1 MNLSYSCLI
10 RMSKG
15 VVNSLLIVM
24 WLTLWLRII
33 VLHTPIQVLCIV
45 VWWIG
50 CSLSLSYTLCSVRL
64 SPRLYVSTNIR
75 LLLVLTR
82 ILFHKLSTLVGVH
95 MGITIFG
102 GVGVMM
108 YLRFTWNWFCGDE
121 LSLHARFVQ
130 NPADNV
136 YIIPS
141 RIFVQNP
148 AGNCPRRS
156 GSNM

>member
-1 MNLSYSCLI
+1 VINIMVRNNRDNITHTNEVYSIVLN
-10 RMSKG
+10 RMFIH
-15 VVNSLLIVM
+15 LLLRDEGM
-24 WLTLWLRII
+24 TEGSSRII
-33 VLHTPIQVLCIV
+33 VN
-45 VWWIG
+45 
-50 CSLSLSYTLCSVRL
+50 
-64 SPRLYVSTNIR
+64 TNIR
-75 LLLVLTR
+75 LLLILTR

-102 GVGVMM
+102 GVGVML